1 MSAPAQD
8 EELEPAG
15 PGKLTLLRP
24 IVLMSLLRHRWLLL
38 AGLVLGVVFG
48 LFRGLVTAN
57 QFRSIGKLYVRP
69 GVREAMSA
77 DTVLSGGH
85 FIDPAQGLDGAYDIA
100 VFDGRVAAVLRAQE
114 LPACHQDPNREASCA
129 GPADRE
135 DLRRGGKSPR
145 QL

>member
-15 PGKLTLLRP
+15 PGKLALLRP
-24 IVLMSLLRHRWLLL
+24 IVLTSLLRHRWLLL

-77 DTVLSGGH
+77 DSVLSGGALVPRTGGSREAAQNVLQALSAPE
-85 FIDPAQGLDGAYDIA
+85 FFELIVMRLGAGVVLAPYDPAT
-100 VFDGRVAAVLRAQE
+100 
-114 LPACHQDPNREASCA
+114 
-129 GPADRE
+129 
-135 DLRRGGKSPR
+135 RRCCRTPS
-145 QL
+145 